1 MPRYSPDLLFSRGI
15 PAKCSIQDKKP
26 PKGGFRLSSCIIPPG
41 GYNGLHMKYMDEKN
55 KANVVRR
62 LKLLEGQ
69 VRGLQKMVEN
79 DTYCID
85 VITQTSA
92 VKQGLSNVEDLLL
105 ENHLGHCVHHQM
117 KSGQVNKAKNEIIKV
132 YKLKRK

>member
-1 MPRYSPDLLFSRGI
+1 
-15 PAKCSIQDKKP
+15 
-26 PKGGFRLSSCIIPPG
+26 
-41 GYNGLHMKYMDEKN
+41 MKYMKDNNKN
-55 KANVVRR
+55 RIIRR
-62 LKLLEGQ
+62 LKLIEGQ
-69 VRGLQKMVEN
+69 IRGLQKMIAN

-105 ENHLGHCVHHQM
+105 ENHLSGCILRQI
-117 KSGQVNKAKNEIIKV
+117 KSGEEKKAKKEILEV

>member
-1 MPRYSPDLLFSRGI
+1 MDTNS
-15 PAKCSIQDKKP
+15 
-26 PKGGFRLSSCIIPPG
+26 KGKVI
-41 GYNGLHMKYMDEKN
+41 
-55 KANVVRR
+55 RR

-69 VRGLQKMVEN
+69 IRGLQKMVEN

-92 VKQGLSNVEDLLL
+92 VKQGLSGVEDLLL
-105 ENHLGHCVHHQM
+105 ENHLGHCVFHQM
-117 KSGQVNKAKNEIIKV
+117 QSGQTHKAKEEVIKV

>member
-1 MPRYSPDLLFSRGI
+1 M
-15 PAKCSIQDKKP
+15 K
-26 PKGGFRLSSCIIPPG
+26 
-41 GYNGLHMKYMDEKN
+41 HMEKN
-55 KANVVRR
+55 NKDKVIRR
-62 LKLLEGQ
+62 LRLLEGQ

-79 DTYCID
+79 DAYCID

-105 ENHLGHCVHHQM
+105 ENHLGHCVYHQM
-117 KSGQVNKAKNEIIKV
+117 QSGQTKKAKEEIIKV

>member
-1 MPRYSPDLLFSRGI
+1 
-15 PAKCSIQDKKP
+15 
-26 PKGGFRLSSCIIPPG
+26 
-41 GYNGLHMKYMDEKN
+41 MKYMEDESKR
-55 KANVVRR
+55 KILRR
-62 LKLLEGQ
+62 LRLIEGQ
-69 VRGLQKMVEN
+69 IRGLQKMIES

-105 ENHLGHCVHHQM
+105 ENHL
-117 KSGQVNKAKNEIIKV
+117 SGCILNQVRAGQTEKAKQEILKV

>member
-1 MPRYSPDLLFSRGI
+1 
-15 PAKCSIQDKKP
+15 
-26 PKGGFRLSSCIIPPG
+26 
-41 GYNGLHMKYMDEKN
+41 MKYMDDKN
-55 KANVVRR
+55 KVKVVRR

-92 VKQGLSNVEDLLL
+92 VKQGLSNVEDMLL
-105 ENHLGHCVHHQM
+105 ENHLGGCILNQV
-117 KSGQVNKAKNEIIKV
+117 KSGQTSKAKEEILKV

>member
-1 MPRYSPDLLFSRGI
+1 
-15 PAKCSIQDKKP
+15 
-26 PKGGFRLSSCIIPPG
+26 
-41 GYNGLHMKYMDEKN
+41 MKYMDDKS
-55 KANVVRR
+55 KPKVVRR

-69 VRGLQKMVEN
+69 LRGLQKMVEN

-92 VKQGLSNVEDLLL
+92 VKQGLSNVEDMLL
-105 ENHLGHCVHHQM
+105 ENHLGHCVFHQVQ
-117 KSGQVNKAKNEIIKV
+117 SGQTKKAKEEIIKV

>member
-1 MPRYSPDLLFSRGI
+1 
-15 PAKCSIQDKKP
+15 
-26 PKGGFRLSSCIIPPG
+26 
-41 GYNGLHMKYMDEKN
+41 MDEKS
-55 KANVVRR
+55 KSKVIRR

-69 VRGLQKMVEN
+69 VRGLQKMV
-79 DTYCID
+79 DSDIYCID

-105 ENHLGHCVHHQM
+105 ENHLDHCVHHQM
-117 KSGQVNKAKNEIIKV
+117 SSGQSKKARDEVLKV

>member
-1 MPRYSPDLLFSRGI
+1 
-15 PAKCSIQDKKP
+15 
-26 PKGGFRLSSCIIPPG
+26 
-41 GYNGLHMKYMDEKN
+41 MDDKN
-55 KANVVRR
+55 KTKVIHR

-69 VRGLQKMVEN
+69 VRGLQRMVLN

-105 ENHLGHCVHHQM
+105 ENHLGHCVFHQM
-117 KSGQVNKAKNEIIKV
+117 QSGQTKKAKEEIIKV